1 MLKVDSKSPEKCIN
15 TKSFFSFTVFFEWK
29 LNGKLV
35 GRSFECVLNG
45 KKVFH
50 QNRTIL
56 LQLRYSKAKHNGLNF
71 FYVLWK
77 RINFEIFLFENKKI
91 KWNLWKF
98 LWKNKKIYKI
108 SMKYENF
115 LWKVSVSEYNKH
127 MYRIINWYDEAN

>member
-77 RINFEIFLFENKKI
+77 RINFEIFLFENKKLSEICENFCGKIRKFI
-91 KWNLWKF
+91 KYLWNMKIFCEKF
-98 LWKNKKIYKI
+98 LW
-108 SMKYENF
+108 
-115 LWKVSVSEYNKH
+115 
-127 MYRIINWYDEAN
+127 ANTTNTCTG